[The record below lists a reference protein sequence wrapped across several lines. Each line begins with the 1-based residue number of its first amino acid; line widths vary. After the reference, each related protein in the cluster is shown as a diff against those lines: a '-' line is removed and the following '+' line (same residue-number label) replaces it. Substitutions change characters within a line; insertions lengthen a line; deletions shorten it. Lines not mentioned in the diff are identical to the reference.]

1 MVRVFSMVDKKLN
14 LDSSL
19 IKSLKEIR
27 ENTEEESKS
36 SNVILFFSYDIVN
49 SSLYKTVNY
58 SSWTIVI
65 NNIFKY
71 VDSLV
76 TERMPNCELWR
87 ILGDEAVYIVQIR
100 DIEQIYK
107 NIDSIFEILCK
118 TKEYLSSGEIFKNC
132 KSEIDIEIMKMQ
144 NILSIKG
151 SSWLAIVAND
161 INAKGSNVENAYLH
175 YNNFESIK
183 NPGFFEFLGKD
194 IDAGFRISKETRD
207 RRLVLSFELAYILK
221 MRTDY
226 LSKLNLITFRR
237 LKGIWHEK
245 LYPIIWF
252 HDREK
257 FKNISFEESFKFDEL
272 EEDELSREYFNN
284 RKKGNSSNINQYIYE
299 DINGALDKI
308 LEDRNLKNKI
318 EKIYSTIEA
327 TSEYHKDFTNIIP
340 LEMHCVAICYKVNK
354 SDGSIQILVAK
365 RSSKKKQNPSIWEFG
380 CAKANYKDSI
390 IDTIKNEY
398 KKDFNIDID
407 LICYED
413 RNEKQPI
420 PIAVYEIEKGSDI
433 HKGVIFIAECK
444 NDESV
449 VRIND
454 KHEEVKWI
462 TVEEIETFRDEEC
475 VLDFKNTINIASK
488 KIKEMRENIFEYA

>member
-1 MVRVFSMVDKKLN
+1 MVDKKLK
-14 LDSSL
+14 LDTGL
-19 IKSLKEIR
+19 IKSLKKIR

-49 SSLYKTVNY
+49 SSLYKTINY

-65 NNIFKY
+65 NKIFKY
-71 VDSLV
+71 IDSLV
-76 TERMPNCELWR
+76 TEKMPNCELWR

-100 DIEQIYK
+100 DIDQIYI

-144 NILSIKG
+144 NILSVKG

-161 INAKGSNVENAYLH
+161 INAKCSNVENAYLH

-221 MRTDY
+221 MKTDY

-284 RKKGNSSNINQYIYE
+284 RKEGNISNISQYIYE
-299 DINGALDKI
+299 DINNALDKI
-308 LEDRNLKNKI
+308 LEDRNLKSKI
-318 EKIYSTIEA
+318 DKIYSTIEA
-327 TSEYHKDFTNIIP
+327 TSQYHKDFTNIIP
-340 LEMHCVAICYKVNK
+340 LEMHCVAICYKVREH
-354 SDGSIQILVAK
+354 DESIQILVAK
-365 RSSKKKQNPSIWEFG
+365 RSSRKKQNPSVWEFG
-380 CAKANYKDSI
+380 CAKANYKNHI

-398 KKDFNIDID
+398 KEDFNIDIEP
-407 LICYED
+407 ICYED
-413 RNEKQPI
+413 RDDKQPI
-420 PIAVYEIEKGSDI
+420 PIAVYEIEKDSDI

-444 NDESV
+444 SDESMV
-449 VRIND
+449 NTND
-454 KHEEVKWI
+454 KHEHVKWI
-462 TVEEIETFRDEEC
+462 TEEEIEDFKDGEC
-475 VLDFKNTINIASK
+475 VLDFKNTVNTAFK
-488 KIKEMRENIFEYA
+488 KIKKMRENGLEHA

>member
-1 MVRVFSMVDKKLN
+1 MVDKKLN
-14 LDSSL
+14 LNKSL
-19 IKSLKEIR
+19 VKSLKQMR

-58 SSWTIVI
+58 SNWTIVI

-71 VDSLV
+71 VDNLV
-76 TERMPNCELWR
+76 TEKMPNCELWR
-87 ILGDEAVYIVQIR
+87 ILGDEAVYIVQIKN
-100 DIEQIYK
+100 IEQIYT
-107 NIDSIFEILCK
+107 NVDSIFDVLCK
-118 TKEYLSSGEIFKNC
+118 TKEYLSSGDIFKNC
-132 KSEIDIEIMKMQ
+132 NSEIDIEIMKMQ
-144 NILSIKG
+144 NILSIKA

-161 INAKGSNVENAYLH
+161 INAKCSNLENAYLH
-175 YNNFESIK
+175 YNNFQSMK

-221 MRTDY
+221 MKTDY
-226 LSKLNLITFRR
+226 LSKLNLITFKR

-284 RKKGNSSNINQYIYE
+284 RKEGNISNISQYIYE
-299 DINGALDKI
+299 DINIALDKI
-308 LEDRNLKNKI
+308 LEDRNLKSKI
-318 EKIYSTIEA
+318 EKIYSTIKA
-327 TSEYHKDFTNIIP
+327 TSKYHKELTNIIP
-340 LEMHCVAICYKVNK
+340 LEMHCVAICYKLNEY
-354 SDGSIQILVAK
+354 DESIKILVAK
-365 RSSKKKQNPSIWEFG
+365 RSSGKKQNPSIWEFG
-380 CAKANYKDSI
+380 CAKANYKDHI

-398 KKDFNIDID
+398 KEDFNIDIEP
-407 LICYED
+407 ICYED
-413 RNEKQPI
+413 RDEKQPI
-420 PIAVYEIEKGSDI
+420 PIAVYEIEKDSDI

-444 NDESV
+444 TDEPIV
-449 VRIND
+449 HMND
-454 KHEEVKWI
+454 KHDEVRWI
-462 TVEEIETFRDEEC
+462 TEEEIENFKDEEC
-475 VLDFKNTINIASK
+475 VLDFKNTINIAFK
-488 KIKEMRENIFEYA
+488 KIKEMRENRLEHA